1 MKDYI
6 YSFFIKAIRKDYKYL
21 SKEFAAIFNFLSD
34 VYDISS
40 YLQLYKQFHILSG
53 FLLDNVANIDLN
65 HKININNKELFEQIA
80 LKNKNIF
87 YFALKEQFE
96 QISEKK

>member
-6 YSFFIKAIRKDYKYL
+6 YSFCIKDIRKEYKYL
-21 SKEFAAIFNFLSD
+21 SKDFAAIFNFLSD
-34 VYDISS
+34 IYDVSS

-53 FLLDNVANIDLN
+53 FLLDNVVNININ

-87 YFALKEQFE
+87 YFALKEQFN
-96 QISEKK
+96 QISEK